1 MLPYI
6 RVFPSAFSYVFGL
19 PSLRVISRA
28 HFPAPW
34 APHFPPWPY
43 PQTHPK
49 LPFCLGRQ
57 SCVANMIYFVNL
69 CQKCKTIFYRVS
81 NEILWRA
88 LSFTCVLQPPVG
100 VCVCGSGRGSAL
112 GMRQLTEAVSLSH
125 SPPVSFAPLA
135 CVGICNLAKR
145 EITFKLNCKP
155 NKLRGFGAGMGGV
168 AAQLN
173 LPEIYDYDWTQME
186 FLSFCGLLSV

>member
-1 MLPYI
+1 MTCTIIYMC
-6 RVFPSAFSYVFGL
+6 FTAPSG
-19 PSLRVISRA
+19 
-28 HFPAPW
+28 
-34 APHFPPWPY
+34 
-43 PQTHPK
+43 
-49 LPFCLGRQ
+49 C
-57 SCVANMIYFVNL
+57 
-69 CQKCKTIFYRVS
+69 
-81 NEILWRA
+81 
-88 LSFTCVLQPPVG
+88 
-100 VCVCGSGRGSAL
+100 VCVREWAWQCVRNATVDWGCLA
-112 GMRQLTEAVSLSH
+112 H